1 MKNFDPQFDY
11 FDGIVVGRLLAPDFA
26 QPPSD
31 YDFYRSRSIDQIEC
45 SISNISSAR
54 TYPELIASVAQANAF
69 IDSAYNLELINLS
82 EKVEWVNK
90 VHAAHKNQLV
100 EA

>member
-1 MKNFDPQFDY
+1 MKKFDPQFDH
-11 FDGIVVGRLLAPDFA
+11 FDGIVVGRPVAEPQHDLN
-26 QPPSD
+26 
-31 YDFYRSRSIDQIEC
+31 FYRSRSIDQIQC
-45 SISNISSAR
+45 AISNITHAR
-54 TYPELIASVAQANAF
+54 THLELIASVLQANAF